1 MIYLYWTLIIILFI
15 LSFIGVF
22 VPIIPAVLLLW
33 GGFLLYHFMIDTES
47 LSVIFW
53 VASLVLTGVLF
64 IADFWTNRYYVKKYG
79 GSKKS
84 EWGAIVGIIIGTF
97 LFPPFSIIILPLLFV
112 FLVELTERKTVKEAT
127 LAMYGAFLG
136 FLSGVF
142 AKVFIQLMMI
152 IFFIIQIIF

>member
-1 MIYLYWTLIIILFI
+1 MFI

-33 GGFLLYHFMIDTES
+33 GGFLLYHFMIDGES

-53 VASLVLTGVLF
+53 VTSSVLTCVLF

-84 EWGAIVGIIIGTF
+84 EWSAIVGIIIGTF
-97 LFPPFSIIILPLLFV
+97 LFPPLSMIILPLLFV
-112 FLVELTERKTVKEAT
+112 FLMELTERKTVKEAT

>member
-1 MIYLYWTLIIILFI
+1 ILFI

-33 GGFLLYHFMIDTES
+33 GGFLLYHFMIDTVS
-47 LSVIFW
+47 LSVIFL
-53 VASLVLTGVLF
+53 VTSLVLSVVLF
-64 IADFWTNRYYVKKYG
+64 VAVFWTILYYVKKYG

-84 EWGAIVGIIIGTF
+84 ECVAIVFIIIGTF